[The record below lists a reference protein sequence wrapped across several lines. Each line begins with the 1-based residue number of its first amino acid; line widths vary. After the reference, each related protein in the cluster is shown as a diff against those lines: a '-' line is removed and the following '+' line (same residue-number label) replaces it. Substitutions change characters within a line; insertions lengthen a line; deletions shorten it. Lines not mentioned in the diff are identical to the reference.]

1 MARVKLSPLLT
12 DISGSIGGMTIQRNK
27 FGVTLRQ
34 KPIPLNKITPAQVTI
49 RAHIATIQAAWQE
62 LTDAQRLQWNRF
74 LDFSGQTIRKD
85 RSVKLSG
92 HSLYLKY
99 QLYRLLTGMSLLTTL
114 TYVPMPA
121 VSEVVGFTVAADSLQ
136 LEVSPSVDHTKLFFM
151 FFISNPRHENRAPS
165 RHGLRYMDTTIAT
178 GTVFQIKEAYK
189 DAFGILPA
197 VDTWA
202 HYSIQ
207 FFSVLAPVY
216 SGIVHGKYIIEA

>member
-27 FGVTLRQ
+27 FGMTLRQ
-34 KPIPLNKITPAQVTI
+34 KPIPLNKITPAQITI
-49 RAHIATIQAAWQE
+49 RTHIATIQAAWQE
-62 LTDAQRLQWNRF
+62 LTDTQRLQWNRF
-74 LDFSGQTIRKD
+74 LDFSGQTINKD

-114 TYVPMPA
+114 TYVPMPTI
-121 VSEVVGFTVAADSLQ
+121 SEVVGLTVDVASLQ
-136 LEVSPSVDHTKLFFM
+136 MELSASCDHTKLFFM
-151 FFISNPRHENRAPS
+151 FFMSNPRHENRAPS
-165 RHGLRYMDTTIAT
+165 RHGLRYMSTVIAT
-178 GTVFQIKEAYK
+178 GTVFQIKDAYIE
-189 DAFGILPA
+189 AFGILPA

-202 HYSIQ
+202 HYSIR

-216 SGIVHGKYIIEA
+216 SGEVFGKYIIEA

>member
-1 MARVKLSPLLT
+1 MARVKLGPLIT

-27 FGVTLRQ
+27 FGITLRQ
-34 KPIPLNKITPAQVTI
+34 KPIPLYKFTPAQITI
-49 RAHIATIQAAWQE
+49 RTYIATIQAAWQN
-62 LTDAQRLQWNRF
+62 LTDAERLQWNRF
-74 LDFSGQTIRKD
+74 LDFSGQTINRD

-114 TYVPMPA
+114 TYVPMPTI
-121 VSEVVGFTVAADSLQ
+121 SDVVGLTVEVDSLQ
-136 LEVSPSVDHTKLFFM
+136 MELSAECDHTKLFFM
-151 FFISNPRHENRAPS
+151 FFISNPRHENKAPS
-165 RHGLRYMDTTIAT
+165 RHGLRYMSTAIAT

-189 DAFGILPA
+189 AAFGVLPA
-197 VDTWA
+197 AATWA

-216 SGIVHGKYIIEA
+216 SGIVHGKYIIET